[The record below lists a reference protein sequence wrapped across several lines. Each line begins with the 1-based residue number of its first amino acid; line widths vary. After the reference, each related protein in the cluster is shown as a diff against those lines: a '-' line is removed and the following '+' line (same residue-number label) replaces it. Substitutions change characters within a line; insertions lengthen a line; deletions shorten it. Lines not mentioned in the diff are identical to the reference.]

1 MMRYLSVII
10 IMTFQFY
17 LHAQK
22 ISRLDTVGLFSLSPN
37 VYNSRITGDSL
48 SSGFCIVIKKEVK
61 AHSHLKHSEQIVV
74 LEGEGQMNLGTETF
88 KIAKGDLIFIPK
100 NTVHSVKAIGETP
113 LKVLS
118 FQSPAFDG
126 NDRVWVEGK

>member
-1 MMRYLSVII
+1 MRYLSVLVA
-10 IMTFQFY
+10 MTFHFY

-37 VYNSRITGDSL
+37 VYNSRISGDRL

-61 AHSHLKHSEQIVV
+61 AHKHLHHSEQIVV
-74 LEGEGQMNLGTETF
+74 LEGEALMKLGAETF
-88 KIAKGDLIFIPK
+88 KIVKGDLIFIPK
-100 NTVHSVKAIGETP
+100 NAVHSVKTIGETP

-126 NDRVWVEGK
+126 SDRVWVEVK